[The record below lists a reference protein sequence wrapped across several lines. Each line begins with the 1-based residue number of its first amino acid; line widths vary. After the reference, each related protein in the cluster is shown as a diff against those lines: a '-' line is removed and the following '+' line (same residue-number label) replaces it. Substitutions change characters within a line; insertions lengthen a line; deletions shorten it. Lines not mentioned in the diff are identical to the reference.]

1 MDMLASCQSQLDAL
15 TPVKAPAGEDVTIP
29 HSSTT
34 VTAADSDTSVSQAN
48 YSIPPTGSL
57 PKLISRDASKSSATT
72 DSQPPTTDT
81 ASTNAITNNQQ
92 QQVNKT
98 TATSAENP
106 PSSTL
111 PSASEPL
118 RLYEDLPSDQRI
130 KRLDQATNDLIGKKN
145 TVICTLL

>member
-1 MDMLASCQSQLDAL
+1 MDLLGSCPTQLDTLA
-15 TPVKAPAGEDVTIP
+15 PVNAPAGKDAPIS

-34 VTAADSDTSVSQAN
+34 ITAADSDTSVSQAN
-48 YSIPPTGSL
+48 YSIPPTGNL
-57 PKLISRDASKSSATT
+57 PKLISRGASKSSATV

-98 TATSAENP
+98 TATSAENTL
-106 PSSTL
+106 SSTL

-130 KRLDQATNDLIGKKN
+130 KRLDQAILTISLVKRI
-145 TVICTLL
+145 L